1 MSEIFHLIV
10 ESPTQIGRLDKILSD
25 YCANVSRSRIRTLIE
40 EGHALLN
47 GVKCLS
53 PSKKLAMGNVVELS
67 VPPPEEAWPE
77 AQNIPLSIIYEDEDL
92 LVINKPAG
100 LVVHPGAGNAAGT
113 LVNAL
118 LHHCAESLS
127 GINGVMRPGIVHRL
141 DKETSGLMVVAKSDR
156 AHSGLAAQLE
166 DRTLT
171 RIYKAIVLK
180 VPFPKKGTVD
190 QTISRDTS
198 NRLKMAAGKK
208 SGKAAKTHYKVERG
222 FGEACALIECKLESG
237 RTHQIRV
244 HMAFVGHPLIGD
256 PLYGPQKNAVN
267 SALKKAGY
275 EADEIA
281 KILEFPRQALHA
293 GLMSFIHPVT
303 EEEMTFESP
312 LPQDMA
318 NLLKILDKAD

>member
-1 MSEIFHLIV
+1 MSETFHLSI
-10 ESPTQIGRLDKILSD
+10 EGPTQTGRLDKILSD
-25 YCANVSRSRIRTLIE
+25 YCANVSRSRIRALIE
-40 EGHALLN
+40 DGHAKLN
-47 GVKCLS
+47 GAVCLS
-53 PSKKLAMGNVVELS
+53 PSKKLAMGDAVELF
-67 VPPPEEAWPE
+67 VPPPEEALPE
-77 AQNIPLSIIYEDEDL
+77 AEDIPLSIVYEDEDL
-92 LVINKPAG
+92 LVIDKPAG
-100 LVVHPGAGNAAGT
+100 LVGHPGAGNQDGT

-171 RIYKAIVLK
+171 RIYKALVLK

-190 QTISRDTS
+190 QPIARDSS

-208 SGKAAKTHYKVERG
+208 SGKAAKTHYKVERSY
-222 FGEACALIECKLESG
+222 GEACALIECKLESG

-244 HMAFVGHPLIGD
+244 HMAFIGHPLIGD

-275 EADEIA
+275 GPEEIA
-281 KILEFPRQALHA
+281 GVLAFPRQALHA
-293 GLMSFIHPVT
+293 QAMSFIHPVT

-312 LPQDMA
+312 LPQDMD
-318 NLLKILDKAD
+318 NLLKILDKI